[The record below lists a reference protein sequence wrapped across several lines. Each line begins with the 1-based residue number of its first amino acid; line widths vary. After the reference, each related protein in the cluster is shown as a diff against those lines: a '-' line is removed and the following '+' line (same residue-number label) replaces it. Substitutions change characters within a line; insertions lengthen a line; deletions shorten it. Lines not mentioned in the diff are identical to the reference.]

1 MPKIIITPLS
11 GLEQTLREHTPSHV
25 VTLLS
30 PEHMIETPDGLD
42 PDRHLKIGMN
52 DIADP
57 ALGNAPPH
65 DDHIQSLLEFG
76 RLWEA
81 SEPLVV
87 HCWAGIS
94 RSTAAAF
101 ILMCDRLDHVREIDI
116 AEALRKRAPHAN
128 PNRLMVKLA
137 DEAMG
142 RAGRMIHAIES
153 MGPSTL
159 ADEGHEVH
167 FPLAFGII

>member
-11 GLEQTLREHTPSHV
+11 GLEQTIREHGPSHV

-30 PEHMIETPDGLD
+30 PEHMIETPEGLD
-42 PDRHLKIGMN
+42 PERHLKIGMN

-57 ALGNAPPH
+57 AHGTSPPH

-81 SEPLVV
+81 TAPLVV

-101 ILMCDRLDHVREIDI
+101 ILMCDRLDHVRESEI
-116 AEALRKRAPHAN
+116 ANALRTRAPHAS

-137 DEAMG
+137 DEALG
-142 RAGRMIHAIES
+142 REGRMVHAIES
-153 MGPSTL
+153 MGPGTM
-159 ADEGHEVH
+159 AEEGQLVH
-167 FPLAFGII
+167 FPLAFGIL

>member
-11 GLEQTLREHTPSHV
+11 GLEQTIRDHDPSHV

-30 PEHMIETPDGLD
+30 PEHMIETPEGIH

-57 ALGNAPPH
+57 SLGNAPPGGE
-65 DDHIQSLLEFG
+65 HIRDLLEFG
-76 RLWEA
+76 RAWDA
-81 SEPLVV
+81 SAPLAV

-101 ILMCDRLDHVREIDI
+101 ILMCDRLDHVRECEI
-116 AEALRKRAPHAN
+116 AEALRIRAPHAH

-137 DEAMG
+137 DQALG
-142 RAGRMIHAIES
+142 RSGRMIDAIEAI
-153 MGPSTL
+153 GPGER
-159 ADEGHEVH
+159 AEEGTMVL
-167 FPLAFGII
+167 FPLAFGIL

>member
-1 MPKIIITPLS
+1 MPKIIIAPLS
-11 GLEQTLREHTPSHV
+11 GLEETIRDHNPSHV

-30 PEHMIETPDGLD
+30 PEHMIDTPQGFH
-42 PDRHLKIGMN
+42 PERHLKIGMN

-57 ALGNAPPH
+57 ALGTSPPH

-81 SEPLVV
+81 SQPLVV

-101 ILMCDRLDHVREIDI
+101 ILMCDRLDHVSEIDI

-137 DEAMG
+137 DEALG
-142 RAGRMIHAIES
+142 R
-153 MGPSTL
+153 
-159 ADEGHEVH
+159 
-167 FPLAFGII
+167 

>member
-11 GLEQTLREHTPSHV
+11 GLEKTIREHNPSHV

-30 PEHMIETPDGLD
+30 PEHMIETPEGLA

-52 DIADP
+52 DVADP
-57 ALGNAPPH
+57 SQGDTPPH

-76 RLWEA
+76 RIWDA
-81 SEPLVV
+81 TEPLVV

-101 ILMCDRLDHVREIDI
+101 ILMCDRLDHVKESEI
-116 AEALRKRAPHAN
+116 AKALRQRAPHAE
-128 PNRLMVKLA
+128 PNRLMVRLA
-137 DEAMG
+137 DKALDRG
-142 RAGRMIHAIES
+142 GRMIEAIER
-153 MGPSTL
+153 MGPSTS
-159 ADEGHEVH
+159 ANEGQLVH
-167 FPLAFGII
+167 FPLAFGIL

>member
-11 GLEQTLREHTPSHV
+11 GLEKTIRDHNPSHV

-30 PEHMIETPDGLD
+30 PEHMIDTPEGFH
-42 PDRHLKIGMN
+42 PERHLKIGVN

-57 ALGNAPPH
+57 ALGTAPPH

-81 SEPLVV
+81 SAPLVV

-101 ILMCDRLDHVREIDI
+101 ILMCDRLDHVRESEI
-116 AEALRKRAPHAN
+116 AAALRKRAPHAN
-128 PNRLMVKLA
+128 PNRLMIKLA
-137 DEAMG
+137 DEALG
-142 RAGRMIHAIES
+142 RSGRMTHAIES
-153 MGPSTL
+153 MGPGTM
-159 ADEGHEVH
+159 ADEGPQVH
-167 FPLAFGII
+167 FPLAFGIL